1 MGIISRLYRQIYLKQ
16 PIHWCYDIILNYFN
30 HFRYKNNAKQLGDRI
45 RDTPMTPVQTAVWW
59 IEYAIRNRG
68 AEHLKYKGAHVPFIE
83 YYLIDII
90 LIHLA
95 AVATVIYLVKRIV
108 SFIRSSP
115 KSSKVAKSDK
125 MKRQ

>member
-1 MGIISRLYRQIYLKQ
+1 MI
-16 PIHWCYDIILNYFN
+16 
-30 HFRYKNNAKQLGDRI
+30 QLGNRI

-90 LIHLA
+90 CVHLVAFALILYSVKNLIGLIRVPHKDSK
-95 AVATVIYLVKRIV
+95 AT
-108 SFIRSSP
+108 
-115 KSSKVAKSDK
+115 KSNNK
-125 MKRQ
+125 MKIQ